1 MSGNSP
7 KKTGDRKGPL
17 VWVDGKYDSQR
28 PKVHHKTLH
37 SANSRFARRVEINA
51 KHTPKQ
57 TKTARRAPKTAFLTV
72 KTKRVLKRQSQYI
85 IGKYAP
91 IAAAKLVQL
100 TESEKDE
107 TSRKACLDVIMLQS
121 NSKSIESDETE
132 SAEQTE
138 QLSGEQASRILAA
151 LAEVENNGQ

>member
-1 MSGNSP
+1 MTKADKQLTKKQLAVIDDLLNGQLDEQAILALHKVSP
-7 KKTGDRKGPL
+7 KIWRN
-17 VWVDGKYDSQR
+17 W
-28 PKVHHKTLH
+28 
-37 SANSRFARRVEINA
+37 FAEETFVTEI
-51 KHTPKQ
+51 
-57 TKTARRAPKTAFLTV
+57 AFRLDA
-72 KTKRVLKRQSQYI
+72 LKRQSQYI